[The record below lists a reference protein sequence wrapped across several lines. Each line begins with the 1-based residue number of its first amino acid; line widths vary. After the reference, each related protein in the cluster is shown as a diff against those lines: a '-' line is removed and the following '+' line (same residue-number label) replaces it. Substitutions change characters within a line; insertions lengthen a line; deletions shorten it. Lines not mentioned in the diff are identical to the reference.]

1 MTIYLYLVCIFII
14 EAFQIAGNA
23 VIIFKGNLVALLC
36 CTEHAPFWP
45 YFIALKNY
53 NWLVNFYYQCYNILS
68 SAKGEE
74 VPISFFPLSMT
85 EWDRMTFLSLLDQ
98 GKTYMNSRNM
108 IDIWEKLQ
116 LTISP
121 LCGYIVHGEGRVQYY
136 YPICPS

>member
-1 MTIYLYLVCIFII
+1 MNIIVNIYFAFSLHF
-14 EAFQIAGNA
+14 EAFKIAGNA
-23 VIIFKGNLVALLC
+23 VITFKGNLFASLC
-36 CTEHAPFWP
+36 CTDQHAPFWP

-85 EWDRMTFLSLLDQ
+85 EWDRMTFLSPLDQ
-98 GKTYMNSRNM
+98 GKTYMNSHNM

-121 LCGYIVHGEGRVQYY
+121 LYVYIVHGEGRVQY
-136 YPICPS
+136 

>member
-1 MTIYLYLVCIFII
+1 MNIKVNIYLYLVCKI
-14 EAFQIAGNA
+14 EAFRIAGNA

-53 NWLVNFYYQCYNILS
+53 NWLVNFYCQCYNILS
-68 SAKGEE
+68 SAKGEK
-74 VPISFFPLSMT
+74 VPISFLPLSMT
-85 EWDRMTFLSLLDQ
+85 EWDRMTFLSPLDQ
-98 GKTYMNSRNM
+98 GKTYMNSHNM

-121 LCGYIVHGEGRVQYY
+121 LCGYIVHGEGMVQYLPY
-136 YPICPS
+136 LP